1 MALRK
6 QLIDA
11 SGVVHAV
18 AYWRPAS
25 VSLDM
30 IARVIVV
37 TFRAWRDKTAS
48 NDGLEPLNG
57 SRTYRV
63 DGAEFSTLMAAHVAP
78 GGPSLPA
85 LIYQHAKTRD
95 SFFDGAQD
103 V

>member
-6 QLIDA
+6 QFIDG
-11 SGVVHAV
+11 SGVVHQI
-18 AYWRPAS
+18 AYWKPVA
-25 VSLDM
+25 
-30 IARVIVV
+30 IAIDVVGKVITV
-37 TFRAWRDKTAS
+37 TFRAWRDRAAS
-48 NDGLEPLNG
+48 DDGLEPVRG
-57 SRTYRV
+57 ERMYRV